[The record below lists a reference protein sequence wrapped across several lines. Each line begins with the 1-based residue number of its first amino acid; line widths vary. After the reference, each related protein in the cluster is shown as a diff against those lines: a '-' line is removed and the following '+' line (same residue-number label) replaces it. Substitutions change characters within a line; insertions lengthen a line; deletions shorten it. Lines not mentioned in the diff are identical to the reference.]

1 MTAAPAP
8 LQDPPFTLRL
18 AQSAG
23 DVAAAQRLRY
33 RVFVEELG
41 GGGPGVDHAQRLEK
55 DAFDPLCDHLLLSD
69 PVAGPPETGGVI
81 GVYRLLP
88 GARLTAP
95 GARFYSEGE
104 FDLGPLRASGRA
116 LLELGRSCV
125 HPDYRGGAAMPMLWN
140 GLASYITQRGID
152 VLFGVASF
160 HGTDVAAWAGPLRY
174 LHDHHLAPEG
184 LRAQAKGA
192 AAFDLAGLPPG
203 AMTRAAALEALPP
216 LIRAYLRLGGFV
228 GQGAWIDRAFNTIDV
243 LLVIDVAR
251 LPPRHQQFYAR
262 QAERLLG

>member
-1 MTAAPAP
+1 MKAAPAP
-8 LQDPPFTLRL
+8 LQDPPFVLRL

-23 DVAAAQRLRY
+23 DIAAAQRLRY
-33 RVFVEELG
+33 EVFVKELG
-41 GGGPGVDHAQRLEK
+41 GGGPEVDHARRLEK

-69 PVAGPPETGGVI
+69 PVAGPQETGGVI

-88 GARLTAP
+88 GERLKA
-95 GARFYSEGE
+95 GAGFYSESE
-104 FDLGPLRASGRA
+104 FDLAPLRASGRR

-125 HPDYRGGAAMPMLWN
+125 HQSYRGGAAMPMLWN
-140 GLASYITQRGID
+140 GLASYITQREIE

-160 HGTDVAAWAGPLRY
+160 QGTDVAAWAGPLRY

-192 AAFDLAGLPPG
+192 AAYDLAGLPPG
-203 AMTRAAALEALPP
+203 GMSRAAALEALPP

-228 GQGAWIDRAFNTIDV
+228 GQGAWVDRAFNTIDV

-262 QAERLLG
+262 QAERPLG